1 MMTYPWVDKDHEEKH
16 LVHKIGY
23 HASVHDNQL

>member
-1 MMTYPWVDKDHEEKH
+1 MMTYPLVGKGHEEKH

-23 HASVHDNQL
+23 HASVHGNQL

>member
-1 MMTYPWVDKDHEEKH
+1 MMTYPLVDIGHEEKH

-23 HASVHDNQL
+23 HASVRDNQL